1 MLIPDHSI
9 SKCPC
14 ELQCEQRREDA
25 VNLVLKKRFC
35 TSNEIKVRLREK
47 GLGEYTIRKNLEFLR
62 LRKCRRIDV
71 LNRNNRRFLQFK
83 DHGRVFFVNTLPKY
97 ILLRKVHRFLTN
109 LQKEILRKFTKH
121 HRSIYY
127 FSMYD
132 IKKMLP
138 YGGTSVEYAVHRL
151 SDLGFIEGVRIGRT
165 QFFVEAQNME
175 RLKDE
180 SKDVLIKDKTEF
192 TTIKAIHEIIMN
204 IYPLNLLSLKG
215 AIRPRSQH
223 KLTLTGGMTFD
234 IFYQFNKRIGTMEF
248 LAIDVYTRIP
258 VNGYVVNSFL
268 KKIEWA
274 TNKLRSRTVYPLK
287 NKTFGMIVFRN
298 ATPRSIRLANEKG
311 IRFIRLSDIK
321 IDYDAIR
328 KNMET
333 TLSSESPRI
342 R

>member
-1 MLIPDHSI
+1 MLISNL
-9 SKCPC
+9 KCPC

-35 TSNEIKVRLREK
+35 TSNEIKAMLREK

-62 LRKCRRIDV
+62 LRKCRRIDA

-83 DHGRVFFVNTLPKY
+83 GHGRAFFVKTLPKH
-97 ILLRKVHRFLTN
+97 ILLRKINRFLTN
-109 LQKEILRKFTKH
+109 LQKEILLKFTKH
-121 HRSIYY
+121 HKSVYY

-132 IKKMLP
+132 LKKMIP
-138 YGGTSVEYAVHRL
+138 YVGNSVEYAVQRL
-151 SDLGFIEGVRIGRT
+151 SDLDFIEGIRIGQT
-165 QFFVEAQNME
+165 QFFVEAQNKE
-175 RLKDE
+175 RLKGE
-180 SKDVLIKDKTEF
+180 SKDVLVKDKTEF
-192 TTIKAIHEIIMN
+192 KTIKTIHEIIMN
-204 IYPLNLLSLKG
+204 IYPLNLLSLTG
-215 AIRPRSQH
+215 AIRPRNQH

-234 IFYQFNKRIGTMEF
+234 IFYRFKKKLGDMEF
-248 LAIDVYTRIP
+248 LAIDVYTRVP

-274 TNKLRSRTVYPLK
+274 ANKLRSRTVYPLR

-321 IDYDAIR
+321 IDYDEIR
-328 KNMET
+328 RNVEIP
-333 TLSSESPRI
+333 LPS
-342 R
+342 